1 MLIGTFRAAIFA
13 TSVALLAGCATG
25 YKTFYQPVSGATPE
39 RIAATRIGPP
49 PAMPAVDKVASTD
62 IEAVADHYTKRGY
75 GFIGYSSFNSGEAES
90 DDAAVKQG
98 ADVKADLVVILNPR
112 FTGSVTTAM
121 PITVPT
127 TTTSYSSGTATAY
140 GPRGPVTAYGSGTTT
155 TYGTSTTIVPVTVN
169 RMDYGAAYFVKR
181 KWAFGLEP
189 RELTDQERQSL
200 QSNRG
205 VAVRLIVDGTPAFDA
220 DILVGDLLTE
230 IDGVPVTGVA
240 SLGPLLQERDGNRI
254 SVTLVRNGTRLV
266 KGVQLVKTQ

>member
-1 MLIGTFRAAIFA
+1 MGTFRTALIAAC
-13 TSVALLAGCATG
+13 VASLVGCATG
-25 YKTFYQPVSGATPE
+25 YKDFYKPVAGATPE
-39 RIAATRIGPP
+39 RIASTRTGPP
-49 PAMPAVDKVASTD
+49 PAVPSVEKVVSTD
-62 IEAVADHYTKRGY
+62 LQAVADRYTKRGY
-75 GFIGYSSFNSGEAES
+75 GLIGYSSFNSGESQS
-90 DDAAVKQG
+90 DEAAVKQG
-98 ADVKADLVVILNPR
+98 TDVKADLVVILNPR

-169 RMDYGAAYFVKR
+169 RMDFGAAYFVKR
-181 KWAFGLEP
+181 KWTFGLEP
-189 RELTDQERQSL
+189 RELTDQERQTL

-205 VAVRLIVDGTPAFDA
+205 IAVRLIVDGTPAFDA